1 MAEQALRSN
10 LLRTLLTLLGIII
23 GVASGVAMLAIGEGA
38 RKSVLDR
45 ISAMGTN
52 LLLVRPGAPNIRRAD
67 GITATLVAEDA
78 EAILNLPNV
87 AAAVPE
93 YPGSVTIRVAN
104 RDYSTVANA
113 TTSAFPKAD
122 RKSTRLNS
130 SH

>member
-1 MAEQALRSN
+1 MAVQALRSN
-10 LLRTLLTLLGIII
+10 LLRTLLALLGIII
-23 GVASGVAMLAIGEGA
+23 GVASVVAMLAIGEGA

-78 EAILNLPNV
+78 AAILNLPTV

-93 YPGSVTIRVAN
+93 YPGSEHGRASGRARVC
-104 RDYSTVANA
+104 RSVCI
-113 TTSAFPKAD
+113 
-122 RKSTRLNS
+122 
-130 SH
+130 